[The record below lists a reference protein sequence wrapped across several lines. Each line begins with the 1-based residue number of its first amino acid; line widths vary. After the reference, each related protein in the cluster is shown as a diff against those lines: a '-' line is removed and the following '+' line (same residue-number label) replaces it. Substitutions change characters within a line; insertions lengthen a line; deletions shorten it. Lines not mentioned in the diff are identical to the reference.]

1 MDRDGDDQ
9 EGLGNPR
16 MGDMSASRD
25 MDGMWVIMNGVAHM
39 VVSGGGRYE

>member
-1 MDRDGDDQ
+1 MDRDGDHQ
-9 EGLGNPR
+9 EGFGNPS

-25 MDGMWVIMNGVAHM
+25 MDGEWVFMNGVAHI